1 MISTVRKI
9 ISKLETRL
17 FFAALGSLLQHMGGF
32 AQCSM
37 QSSHVV
43 AHGLLLTA
51 VCKFCSSTAWIS
63 LPRGMWDLSSPTRD
77 QTHVSYIARQIL
89 NHWTTR
95 EVSLETTLHCESP
108 TSQNRLNGKLGKLL
122 YFVSNSCV
130 PKPVIPLWPFLISVG

>member
-1 MISTVRKI
+1 MFVV
-9 ISKLETRL
+9 
-17 FFAALGSLLQHMGGF
+17 AALGSLLQHMGGF
-32 AQCSM
+32 AQCCV

-43 AHGLLLTA
+43 ARGLLSA
-51 VCKFCSSTAWIS
+51 VCKFSSSIAWIS

-95 EVSLETTLHCESP
+95 KVSLETTLHCESP
-108 TSQNRLNGKLGKLL
+108 ISQNRLYGKLGKLL

-130 PKPVIPLWPFLISVG
+130 PETVIPLWPFLISVG